1 MIAEYTPG
9 FRFVSSMFT
18 EKFAFKRMP
27 HLQTSPWTEK
37 GERDDDDLFWEDRD
51 NELSQEGDPYEDSSD
66 DSDEHQ
72 TNGQYEYDYV
82 DYGGSDSD
90 YYGERES
97 YEYDRLQRSPRGMHD
112 TDSD

>member
-37 GERDDDDLFWEDRD
+37 GERDDDDLFWEDQD
-51 NELSQEGDPYEDSSD
+51 NEDSEEGDPYEDSSD
-66 DSDEHQ
+66 DDSDEHQ
-72 TNGQYEYDYV
+72 TNNGQYDYD
-82 DYGGSDSD
+82 DYDNYYDSD
-90 YYGERES
+90 DYGERES
-97 YEYDRLQRSPRGMHD
+97 YEYDHPVPYGYARYGQ
-112 TDSD
+112 